1 MGQHLLT
8 MYRVVVLAKLVSHV
22 FSESCELNH
31 QTQDFT
37 INFEGSEF
45 TLKIDDESGTVTT
58 PTRPS
63 THSAPVTTVTPI
75 TTAETTTSDYYV
87 SVVNPEET
95 DKPYEYGPTAAQ
107 TAIIEKLSA
116 WSNRQKNPCKAFTEN
131 NNGVRGKWTVCPFG
145 GENGESIQ
153 DHKNSFDMLE
163 KVLTGKVI
171 QLTACQ
177 TKLTPIAKLNSTL
190 FVNPVLG
197 MLSRALPD
205 LTITA
210 SLNWK
215 LERTRHVE
223 FE

>member
-1 MGQHLLT
+1 MGIQQQEHLLT

-22 FSESCELNH
+22 FSESCEFNH

-58 PTRPS
+58 TARPS

-107 TAIIEKLSA
+107 TAIIE
-116 WSNRQKNPCKAFTEN
+116 N
-131 NNGVRGKWTVCPFG
+131 NNGVKGKWTVCPFG

-153 DHKNSFDMLE
+153 DHKNSVRYVGEGAYWKSDTTYCMPDEANADCKVELNFVCQSSTRDAIKSATRSDDNCIVELE
-163 KVLTGKVI
+163 VRTNA
-171 QLTACQ
+171 AC
-177 TKLTPIAKLNSTL
+177 
-190 FVNPVLG
+190 
-197 MLSRALPD
+197 
-205 LTITA
+205 
-210 SLNWK
+210 
-215 LERTRHVE
+215 
-223 FE
+223 

>member
-1 MGQHLLT
+1 
-8 MYRVVVLAKLVSHV
+8 MYRVVVLAKLVSYV
-22 FSESCELNH
+22 FSESCEFNH

-58 PTRPS
+58 TTRPS

-95 DKPYEYGPTAAQ
+95 EEPYNYGPTAAQ

-131 NNGVRGKWTVCPFG
+131 NNGVKGKWTVCPFG

-153 DHKNSFDMLE
+153 DHKNSVRYVGEGAYWKSDTFEIE
-163 KVLTGKVI
+163 KNCK
-171 QLTACQ
+171 
-177 TKLTPIAKLNSTL
+177 SH
-190 FVNPVLG
+190 F
-197 MLSRALPD
+197 
-205 LTITA
+205 
-210 SLNWK
+210 
-215 LERTRHVE
+215 
-223 FE
+223 